1 MSSFDRDPEGLSA
14 IIFLLRWLNKFPSTQ
29 LSLSQVLKHLTVI
42 CFGQG
47 HYKSL
52 GITQAQHA
60 IGYTETIKKNY
71 SNLWVKF
78 QRHLNSKI
86 CWWWNNACLC
96 IPSGSMCSLFH
107 LWHSVCISD
116 VIKKDQNIFKNIK
129 YLAWFLG
136 HLRHGFWKELGLW
149 ANRDAQRRGNKV
161 LVSTNSYT
169 SVKYWFYWSLFSEAL
184 HRPTFHHQWLKKRWC
199 STLPWLGQAIIFIC
213 VIILISWGSS
223 FCTSLLFAFGTWD
236 EFKRVARCLFLVSF
250 YNELDRF
257 SPLTSII
264 SLDVH
269 HFDRELKG
277 TVHLKM
283 KTGENSHVQD
293 NRV

>member
-29 LSLSQVLKHLTVI
+29 LSLSQALKHLTVI

-96 IPSGSMCSLFH
+96 IPSGSICSPFH
-107 LWHSVCISD
+107 LWHGLALSVHIRCN
-116 VIKKDQNIFKNIK
+116 KKRPK
-129 YLAWFLG
+129 YIQKYKVFGMVSGTSKTWFLK
-136 HLRHGFWKELGLW
+136 RAWP
-149 ANRDAQRRGNKV
+149 
-161 LVSTNSYT
+161 VSEQGCPEER
-169 SVKYWFYWSLFSEAL
+169 K
-184 HRPTFHHQWLKKRWC
+184 
-199 STLPWLGQAIIFIC
+199 
-213 VIILISWGSS
+213 
-223 FCTSLLFAFGTWD
+223 
-236 EFKRVARCLFLVSF
+236 
-250 YNELDRF
+250 
-257 SPLTSII
+257 
-264 SLDVH
+264 
-269 HFDRELKG
+269 
-277 TVHLKM
+277 
-283 KTGENSHVQD
+283 
-293 NRV
+293 